1 MHNLRLLQLNF
12 HHAWILNL
20 TWSGL
25 CAILILQ
32 TCSLREQVTIQ
43 EPDRFVI
50 SISRQFVCSS
60 GRAQQCTNSS
70 VVHVNVK
77 SPYMEKITHIVSHS
91 HGFTNNFESG

>member
-60 GRAQQCTNSS
+60 G
-70 VVHVNVK
+70 
-77 SPYMEKITHIVSHS
+77 
-91 HGFTNNFESG
+91 